1 MAHVPAVSVCLTC
14 GVRCAGDILKGY
26 WEWWHLSVEEIGHD
40 PQPDPAQVVPYLD
53 YKKEHHG

>member
-14 GVRCAGDILKGY
+14 GVRCAGDVLKGY
-26 WEWWHLSVEEIGHD
+26 WEWWHLSVEDIGHD

-53 YKKEHHG
+53 YKKEH